1 MMGRFYHNTTAYYNG
16 YFNANVLLEGSELK
30 LATNN
35 QDNYTQILDVYDY
48 VNTADPEVVA
58 ADLDKAIEK
67 VSVVATLHRPS
78 HWVDDCYLL
87 VGKAQYLKHDYESA
101 EETLVY
107 LKEAYSPEAMALRK
121 KTINKK
127 ARAKAREDER
137 KEKKKIAEKEREE
150 RQKLQEKEREERK
163 DEAEKSRKERMK
175 AAKERRKEADR
186 KRKEREKEAKARA
199 KARKK
204 GKKPPPRKKTVPT
217 TEQLD
222 TITQLEEPADIVEP
236 TAEPPSDPEE
246 VDAPEEEEA
255 DVEPKE
261 EKP

>member
-1 MMGRFYHNTTAYYNG
+1 MVFRITCIANIISALRSFRFSFLFVLLIALSSCATQKSRENPSMMGRFYHNTTAYYNG

-163 DEAEKSRKERMK
+163 DAAEKSRKERKKAAAK

-199 KARKK
+199 KAKFVN
-204 GKKPPPRKKTVPT
+204 GPV
-217 TEQLD
+217 D
-222 TITQLEEPADIVEP
+222 TNVISPG
-236 TAEPPSDPEE
+236 
-246 VDAPEEEEA
+246 
-255 DVEPKE
+255 
-261 EKP
+261 